1 MCFGF
6 LARMNYHGLLW
17 QANAS
22 WDGSMRDMMI
32 VPNAINVGHDDRCAI
47 LLEKLEFK
55 LKQDAS
61 AAAAAVACFGSR
73 LPMEPLRCVSI

>member
-1 MCFGF
+1 
-6 LARMNYHGLLW
+6 
-17 QANAS
+17 
-22 WDGSMRDMMI
+22 MRDEMI

>member
-6 LARMNYHGLLW
+6 LVRMNYHGLLW

-22 WDGSMRDMMI
+22 WDGSMRDKMI
-32 VPNAINVGHDDRCAI
+32 VSIVIKAGHYYRCAT

-61 AAAAAVACFGSR
+61 AAAAVACFGSR

>member
-1 MCFGF
+1 MCFSF

-22 WDGSMRDMMI
+22 WDGSMREMMI

-47 LLEKLEFK
+47 LVEKLEFK

-61 AAAAAVACFGSR
+61 AAEAVACFGSR
-73 LPMEPLRCVSI
+73 LPLEPLRCVSI